1 LSAHE
6 TGASPSADALAELF
20 STERALTFGVEEEV
34 MMLDP
39 ETFDL
44 APRASEALARLPD
57 LEPVKLELPASQLE
71 IFTPPR
77 DRLDELADD
86 LRQGRRRLATLL
98 DDVARIAAAGTHP
111 FAAAEGAL
119 NGGRRYERMKREYGS
134 IARRQLVCGLHV
146 HAAIPGQE
154 RVLAVYNAM
163 RSHLPE
169 IAALAAN
176 APFHGGEDAGVAS
189 VRPLISAQLPRQG
202 VPPAYE
208 SWQQLADDL
217 RWGNAASRLEGFQGW
232 WWELR
237 LHAGFGT
244 LEVRVPDAQTRPEEA
259 LAVVAFTAGLV
270 SWLCARHDAREL
282 PEPAPGWR
290 IAENRWSAARDGAR
304 GRMADV
310 YSGALR
316 DTAELLEQRL
326 SDVSAFAAAL
336 GAARS
341 IEVAGGLIE
350 MSGADRQRELAREL
364 GLRGLAETL
373 AEEFT

>member
-1 LSAHE
+1 
-6 TGASPSADALAELF
+6 
-20 STERALTFGVEEEV
+20 
-34 MMLDP
+34 
-39 ETFDL
+39 
-44 APRASEALARLPD
+44 
-57 LEPVKLELPASQLE
+57 
-71 IFTPPR
+71 
-77 DRLDELADD
+77 
-86 LRQGRRRLATLL
+86 
-98 DDVARIAAAGTHP
+98 
-111 FAAAEGAL
+111 
-119 NGGRRYERMKREYGS
+119 MKREYTS

-146 HAAIPGQE
+146 HVGISGRE
-154 RVLAVYNAM
+154 RALAVYNAM
-163 RSHLPE
+163 RAHLPE

-208 SWQQLADDL
+208 SWQRLADDL
-217 RWGNAASRLEGFQGW
+217 RWGNAAARLEGFQGW

-237 LHAGFGT
+237 LHAKFGT

-270 SWLCARHDAREL
+270 LWLGARHDAGEL
-282 PEPAPGWR
+282 PTPAPDWR

-316 DTAELLEQRL
+316 DTAELLAERL
-326 SDVSAFAAAL
+326 DEVSTFATAL

-341 IEVAGGLIE
+341 IETARGLIAR
-350 MSGADRQRELAREL
+350 SGAERQRELAQEL
-364 GLRGLAETL
+364 GLRGLASTL
-373 AEEFT
+373 AEEFM